1 MIAVGLSCYAG
12 LVLFLGILP
21 SRHICSDRIQDVDHQ
36 GTYHGPFFLV
46 DVIMGNNYRGSIQFS
61 TEATSLYEN
70 GGFYETR
77 ISTKAM
83 SKDEI
88 LVCYRYVKSYGLIQD
103 I

>member
-21 SRHICSDRIQDVDHQ
+21 SRHVCSDRIQDVDHQ
-36 GTYHGPFFLV
+36 GIYHGPFFLV
-46 DVIMGNNYRGSIQFS
+46 DVIMGNNYGCSIQFS

-77 ISTKAM
+77 ISTKARSM
-83 SKDEI
+83 DDI
-88 LVCYRYVKSYGLIQD
+88 LASYCYVKSNDLIQD
-103 I
+103 R